1 MEYKV
6 FGCKTNKYFAEK
18 WLAHPHLEDKVGY
31 FIASCVVTDR
41 AKAKWVKH
49 ALKKLKTLKEGEKLY
64 LSGCGNIRDGVV
76 DPKFYEIY
84 HELKNFQDK
93 IEVLPEDPSDFA
105 MSEEEKKKMMQT
117 KLRSLRSKNLKQI
130 FTRKYM
136 VVQTGCDNFCT
147 FCLTVQARGRHK
159 FRPIDEILD
168 EIHTFVRGGGKEI
181 VLTGI
186 NLGAWGA
193 ESSNDFQDSQFIYL
207 IKTIL
212 EETEIERV
220 RISSLGVEFF
230 SDELINLFKNER
242 IIAYVHLSIQSGSTP
257 ILAKMNRHYDGK
269 KVREVL

>member
-1 MEYKV
+1 M
-6 FGCKTNKYFAEK
+6 
-18 WLAHPHLEDKVGY
+18 
-31 FIASCVVTDR
+31 
-41 AKAKWVKH
+41 
-49 ALKKLKTLKEGEKLY
+49 
-64 LSGCGNIRDGVV
+64 V

-242 IIAYVHLSIQSGSTP
+242 IIAYVHLSIQSGSMP
-257 ILAKMNRHYDGK
+257 ILAKMNRHYDDK

>member
-49 ALKKLKTLKEGEKLY
+49 ALKKLKTLKEWEKLY

-168 EIHTFVRGGGKEI
+168 EIHTFVRGSGKEI

-193 ESSNDFQDSQFIYL
+193 ESSNDF
-207 IKTIL
+207 
-212 EETEIERV
+212 
-220 RISSLGVEFF
+220 
-230 SDELINLFKNER
+230 
-242 IIAYVHLSIQSGSTP
+242 
-257 ILAKMNRHYDGK
+257 
-269 KVREVL
+269 